1 MRALVGYDAKT
12 ALVIVDVQNDF
23 ADPEGGLYVGDAE
36 EIIPFVNQEIG
47 RAASSRAQVVYTQ
60 DWHPQTTP
68 HFKKDGG
75 VWPVHCVMDTWGAE
89 LHPGLEVVGEIVRK
103 GSNGEDGYSGFT
115 QRDPSSGEE
124 RPTGLE
130 ELLQRRSI
138 QRVVVVGL
146 ATDYCV
152 KATAVDAADLG
163 FDTSVLAAGI
173 RAVNLSAGD
182 DERAKEA
189 MKGAGVQIE

>member
-1 MRALVGYDAKT
+1 MRALVDYHAKT

-47 RAASSRAQVVYTQ
+47 RAASSRAQVIYTQ

-89 LHPGLEVVGEIVRK
+89 LHPELELVGEIVRK

-124 RPTGLE
+124 KPTGLE

-138 QRVVVVGL
+138 RRVVVVGL